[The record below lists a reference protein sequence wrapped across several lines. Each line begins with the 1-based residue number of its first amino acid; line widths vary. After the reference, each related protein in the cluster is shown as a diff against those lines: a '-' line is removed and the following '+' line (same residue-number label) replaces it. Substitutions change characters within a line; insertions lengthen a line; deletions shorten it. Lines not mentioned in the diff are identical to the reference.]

1 MISQAPEHPEEV
13 VTQVLSF
20 AEILMPLKGLIK
32 LEDELARLEG
42 EQAKLE
48 KEVARIDGKL
58 SNEKFVSRAPEQVVA
73 EERNKRQGYLS
84 QLETVKER
92 IQQVKDLM

>member
-1 MISQAPEHPEEV
+1 
-13 VTQVLSF
+13 
-20 AEILMPLKGLIK
+20 MPLKGLIK